1 MCPFAFLPMQT
12 STAVLHTTTQMMC
25 VFVIDTV
32 NRLQLTSYAQL
43 HWTTDFNLGSR
54 GVKSVNTFH
63 VPLIVTYT
71 FLSNLKLL
79 IASQSE
85 QEWKHG
91 TAQHTSV
98 PKLSAVSQ
106 MRIYQKCL
114 LCLTSIISSRSLKR
128 WQL

>member
-1 MCPFAFLPMQT
+1 MQT
-12 STAVLHTTTQMMC
+12 STAVLHTTTQMIC
-25 VFVIDTV
+25 VFVINTV
-32 NRLQLTSYAQL
+32 IRLQLTGYAQL
-43 HWTTDFNLGSR
+43 HWMTDFNLGST
-54 GVKSVNTFH
+54 GVKSVKTFH

-98 PKLSAVSQ
+98 PKLSAVLQ
-106 MRIYQKCL
+106 M
-114 LCLTSIISSRSLKR
+114 
-128 WQL
+128 